1 MKKIIKFLLSLIAII
16 LIVYIASPSHVKT
29 SFKYWFANVD
39 DYKIFPNDT
48 MQSSQPIAMPK
59 GNIKS
64 LTKEQ
69 EKLIE
74 DKGGL
79 AFLVIQHDSI
89 IYEGYFN
96 KHTESSISG
105 SFSMAKSVTSLCIGK
120 AIEEGYIKS
129 VDQPISDF
137 LPELN
142 TDFNGKEATIKDFL
156 SMAAGLNQK
165 EQYINPYNMTTEAY
179 YGNDLMKTAKKLKLV
194 REPGALWEYQSMCTQ
209 VLGMVVSKATKKSL
223 AQYANEKIWQPM
235 GMENAALW
243 SSDKIGGETKAFC
256 CINATA
262 RDFSKLGL
270 MVLHQ
275 GFFNDKQIIDS
286 NYIAEATKPASYTKF
301 DNKPVNHYGYQF
313 WIMHHKNMEIPYFC
327 GILGQLIFV
336 IPEKDAV
343 IVRLGTKIGYKS
355 TTHEEFVDAFD
366 YVDIGLSLLK

>member
-16 LIVYIASPSHVKT
+16 LIVYIVSPSHVKT

-39 DYKIFPNDT
+39 DYKIFPNYT

-156 SMAAGLNQK
+156 S
-165 EQYINPYNMTTEAY
+165 NP
-179 YGNDLMKTAKKLKLV
+179 
-194 REPGALWEYQSMCTQ
+194 
-209 VLGMVVSKATKKSL
+209 
-223 AQYANEKIWQPM
+223 
-235 GMENAALW
+235 
-243 SSDKIGGETKAFC
+243 
-256 CINATA
+256 
-262 RDFSKLGL
+262 
-270 MVLHQ
+270 
-275 GFFNDKQIIDS
+275 
-286 NYIAEATKPASYTKF
+286 
-301 DNKPVNHYGYQF
+301 
-313 WIMHHKNMEIPYFC
+313 
-327 GILGQLIFV
+327 
-336 IPEKDAV
+336 
-343 IVRLGTKIGYKS
+343 
-355 TTHEEFVDAFD
+355 D
-366 YVDIGLSLLK
+366 Y